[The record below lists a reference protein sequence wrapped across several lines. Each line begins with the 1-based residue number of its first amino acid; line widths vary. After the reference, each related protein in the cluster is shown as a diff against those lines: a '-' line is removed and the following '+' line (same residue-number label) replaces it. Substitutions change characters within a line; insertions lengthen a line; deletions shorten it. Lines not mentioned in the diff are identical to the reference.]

1 MRFEGKVL
9 FTTGAGSGLAEAV
22 SRRFSADGG
31 RVAVL
36 DLDGAKAEAVA
47 ADLEGSI
54 AIQLDAADE
63 DSVAAAVA
71 TTVAELGRID
81 CVFNAAGH
89 ADFGPIEEWSLERW
103 NRMLGV
109 HAGGTFLSCK
119 HTLPHLR
126 AAGGGAIVNVASI
139 AAITAQPF
147 NAPYGAAKAA
157 IVGFTRQLSRDVAPD
172 NIRVNAVAPGR
183 IKTGMTTPL
192 YTERGGGDF
201 EKGAALAIPG
211 IPMGRIGEPRE
222 IAEPVCFLLSERGEL
237 HHRPGDRARRR
248 RDLDMRR
255 VTVVGAGA
263 AGLCAAFAA
272 AKSGAQV
279 TVLESGDRIGGT
291 TALSGGNGWFPG
303 NRHVPDDSPGARPRL
318 PPGALARR
326 RRRRRPPGVR
336 ARGRPVRRADRAR
349 DAGVLAVD
357 PVLRLPRR
365 VRGRA
370 RAGRPHPRAAPDRP
384 HAPRRRARARRAE
397 RDRAGHLHRS
407 SPPARSTARRSPG
420 ARSAGRSRSAAHS
433 LPACS
438 RRASTRASRSRPGRA
453 CRRSRTPTPSYSRR
467 EDSSGIHSSQVRS
480 CAARC
485 WHRSVPRLRAVTA
498 SGSRSR
504 RAPSSAR

>member
-22 SRRFSADGG
+22 SRRFSAEGG

-47 ADLEGSI
+47 AELEGSI
-54 AIQLDAADE
+54 GDPARRRGRGRRSQPPWRPRLPSWAA
-63 DSVAAAVA
+63 STASS
-71 TTVAELGRID
+71 TPP
-81 CVFNAAGH
+81 GH

-126 AAGGGAIVNVASI
+126 AAGGGSIVNVASI

-222 IAEPVCFLLSERGEL
+222 IAEPVCFLLCNEASFITG
-237 HHRPGDRARRR
+237 
-248 RDLDMRR
+248 
-255 VTVVGAGA
+255 
-263 AGLCAAFAA
+263 
-272 AKSGAQV
+272 QV
-279 TVLESGDRIGGT
+279 I
-291 TALSGGNGWFPG
+291 
-303 NRHVPDDSPGARPRL
+303 VPDGGETS
-318 PPGALARR
+318 
-326 RRRRRPPGVR
+326 
-336 ARGRPVRRADRAR
+336 
-349 DAGVLAVD
+349 
-357 PVLRLPRR
+357 
-365 VRGRA
+365 
-370 RAGRPHPRAAPDRP
+370 
-384 HAPRRRARARRAE
+384 
-397 RDRAGHLHRS
+397 
-407 SPPARSTARRSPG
+407 
-420 ARSAGRSRSAAHS
+420 
-433 LPACS
+433 
-438 RRASTRASRSRPGRA
+438 
-453 CRRSRTPTPSYSRR
+453 
-467 EDSSGIHSSQVRS
+467 I
-480 CAARC
+480 
-485 WHRSVPRLRAVTA
+485 
-498 SGSRSR
+498 
-504 RAPSSAR
+504 

>member
-22 SRRFSADGG
+22 SRRFSAEGG

-54 AIQLDAADE
+54 GLQLDVADE
-63 DSVAAAVA
+63 ESVAAAVA
-71 TTVAELGRID
+71 ATTSELGRID

-109 HAGGTFLSCK
+109 HAGGTFLCCK

-126 AAGGGAIVNVASI
+126 AAGGGSIVNVASI

-172 NIRVNAVAPGR
+172 IRVNAVAPGR

-222 IAEPVCFLLSERGEL
+222 IAEPVCFLLSNEASFITG
-237 HHRPGDRARRR
+237 
-248 RDLDMRR
+248 
-255 VTVVGAGA
+255 
-263 AGLCAAFAA
+263 
-272 AKSGAQV
+272 QV
-279 TVLESGDRIGGT
+279 I
-291 TALSGGNGWFPG
+291 
-303 NRHVPDDSPGARPRL
+303 VPDGGETS
-318 PPGALARR
+318 
-326 RRRRRPPGVR
+326 
-336 ARGRPVRRADRAR
+336 
-349 DAGVLAVD
+349 
-357 PVLRLPRR
+357 
-365 VRGRA
+365 
-370 RAGRPHPRAAPDRP
+370 
-384 HAPRRRARARRAE
+384 
-397 RDRAGHLHRS
+397 
-407 SPPARSTARRSPG
+407 
-420 ARSAGRSRSAAHS
+420 
-433 LPACS
+433 
-438 RRASTRASRSRPGRA
+438 
-453 CRRSRTPTPSYSRR
+453 
-467 EDSSGIHSSQVRS
+467 I
-480 CAARC
+480 
-485 WHRSVPRLRAVTA
+485 
-498 SGSRSR
+498 
-504 RAPSSAR
+504 

>member
-22 SRRFSADGG
+22 SRHFSADGG

-47 ADLEGSI
+47 AELEGSI

-126 AAGGGAIVNVASI
+126 AAGGGSIVNVASI

-157 IVGFTRQLSRDVAPD
+157 IVGFTRQLARDVAPD

-201 EKGAALAIPG
+201 EKGAALATPG

-222 IAEPVCFLLSERGEL
+222 IAEPVCFLFSNEESFITG
-237 HHRPGDRARRR
+237 
-248 RDLDMRR
+248 
-255 VTVVGAGA
+255 
-263 AGLCAAFAA
+263 
-272 AKSGAQV
+272 QV
-279 TVLESGDRIGGT
+279 I
-291 TALSGGNGWFPG
+291 
-303 NRHVPDDSPGARPRL
+303 VPDGGETS
-318 PPGALARR
+318 
-326 RRRRRPPGVR
+326 
-336 ARGRPVRRADRAR
+336 
-349 DAGVLAVD
+349 
-357 PVLRLPRR
+357 
-365 VRGRA
+365 
-370 RAGRPHPRAAPDRP
+370 
-384 HAPRRRARARRAE
+384 
-397 RDRAGHLHRS
+397 
-407 SPPARSTARRSPG
+407 
-420 ARSAGRSRSAAHS
+420 
-433 LPACS
+433 
-438 RRASTRASRSRPGRA
+438 
-453 CRRSRTPTPSYSRR
+453 
-467 EDSSGIHSSQVRS
+467 I
-480 CAARC
+480 
-485 WHRSVPRLRAVTA
+485 
-498 SGSRSR
+498 
-504 RAPSSAR
+504 